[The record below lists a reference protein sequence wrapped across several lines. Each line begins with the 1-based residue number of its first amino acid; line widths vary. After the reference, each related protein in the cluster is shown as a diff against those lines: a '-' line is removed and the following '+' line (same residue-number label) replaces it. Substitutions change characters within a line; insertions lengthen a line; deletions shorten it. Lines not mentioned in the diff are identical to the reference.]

1 MKKFL
6 LMAFIFALINGC
18 TEPSSSIP
26 SAIYPEEPF
35 LQLEPYPVIEINPSS
50 VVTVT
55 FRPGEMSDRINVY
68 GFENNYRDTSVFQF
82 EVKDTLSQT
91 DVIPHDNL
99 FRFEINS
106 MKFPVSENFIV
117 IVKAYAGDL
126 EVWADS
132 LENIVTVANARP
144 RITSLEMNDT
154 LTSDPQTWVW
164 SMKVYDPDPGE
175 NLRVDIYAEYS
186 SGWAKVDEYF
196 ETFALSGL
204 FELHESFDSTAR
216 AGINGPTRFKF
227 TVYDNLQNFDQDT
240 LTSWVYNYPPR
251 IEDYIF
257 PDTLRIY
264 ENTLSYSNYYIR
276 VSDSET
282 LADIDSVN
290 TIFYHPDSSF
300 SLLVDSFNDSGLD
313 EDEVAGDGWFTAKIQ
328 NPNKSNVAGTW
339 TLIIYAKDKFGNKSQ
354 IRTTKLILR
363 N

>member
-1 MKKFL
+1 MKKIV
-6 LMAFIFALINGC
+6 LMVFIFALINAC

-26 SAIYPEEPF
+26 SAIYPEEAF

-55 FRPGEMSDRINVY
+55 FRPGEISDRIIVY

-91 DVIPHDNL
+91 DVIPNDNV

-106 MKFPVSENFIV
+106 MKFPVTENFIV

-132 LENIVTVANARP
+132 LKNIVTVANTRP
-144 RITSLEMNDT
+144 RITLLEMNDT
-154 LTSDPQTWVW
+154 LTSDPQTWNW
-164 SMKVYDPDPGE
+164 SLKVFDPDPGE
-175 NLRVDIYAEYS
+175 KLRVDIYAEYS

-196 ETFALSGL
+196 ETFALSGS

-216 AGINGPTRFKF
+216 AGLKGPTRFKF
-227 TVYDNLQNFDQDT
+227 IVYDNLQNFDEDT

-251 IEDYIF
+251 IENFVF
-257 PDTLRIY
+257 PDSLRIL
-264 ENTLSYSNYYIR
+264 ENATSYSNYYIR
-276 VSDSET
+276 VSDRET

-290 TIFYHPDSSF
+290 TIFYRPDSSI
-300 SLLVDSFNDSGLD
+300 SLLVDWFNDSGID
-313 EDEVAGDGWFTAKIQ
+313 EDEVAGDGWFTAKIP
-328 NPNKSNVAGTW
+328 NPNNPDGAGTW
-339 TLIIYAKDKFGNKSQ
+339 TLKIYARDKFGNKSQ
-354 IRTTKLILR
+354 IRSTKLILR